1 MSSADSQGTPSP
13 PERRHRASGITIP
26 GFVLKNALRNGRRAM
41 LTVLSVAVSCALLV
55 TLLTLQRE
63 LTVPPESEA
72 ASFRIIARNKVSLAQ
87 PLPARQRSTI
97 EKIPGVRQVSPFTYF
112 GGLFRDETTTSW
124 AQFAVDPARFRELI
138 LEGKIIEGVYGD
150 WVKDRNGCMLGA
162 DTARRYG
169 LKLGDKLRFTGT
181 FYPVDL
187 ELTIAVIY
195 AGTIDDRNCFF
206 HHALLDQL
214 MDDWGMVGTWYMM
227 ADSAESVDGV
237 IEGVNAA
244 FENTSAEVRAET
256 ERAFQLGFV
265 SMFGNVKMLFGSI
278 SAVVVFTLILVCV
291 STMSMAIRER
301 FRELAVLKAL
311 GFRRRELFAFILAE
325 SFGLSMLGA
334 FVGIGGA
341 WLFWSTINLQ
351 KLSQG
356 FLVYFEVTPRIM
368 ATGGIV
374 AALLGTVAAIG
385 PSVSVARMSVVSGL
399 KTLD

>member
-13 PERRHRASGITIP
+13 SERRPRASGITIP

-138 LEGKIIEGVYGD
+138 LEGKIIEGSYD
-150 WVKDRNGCMLGA
+150 AWVKNRNGCMVGA
-162 DTARRYG
+162 DTLRRYG
-169 LKLGDKLRFTGT
+169 LKVGDKLRFTGT

-187 ELTIAVIY
+187 ELIIETVY

-325 SFGLSMLGA
+325 SFGLSMFGA

-351 KLSQG
+351 KLTQG

-374 AALLGTVAAIG
+374 AALLGIVAAIG

>member
-13 PERRHRASGITIP
+13 PERWHRASGITIP

-237 IEGVNAA
+237 IERVNAA

-374 AALLGTVAAIG
+374 AALLGIVAAIG
-385 PSVSVARMSVVSGL
+385 PSISVARMSVVSGL

>member
-13 PERRHRASGITIP
+13 SERRPRASGITIP

-138 LEGKIIEGVYGD
+138 LEGKIIEGSYD
-150 WVKDRNGCMLGA
+150 AWVKNRNGCMVGA
-162 DTARRYG
+162 DTLRRYG
-169 LKLGDKLRFTGT
+169 LKVGDKLRFTGT

-187 ELTIAVIY
+187 ELIIETVY

-237 IEGVNAA
+237 IERVNAA

-374 AALLGTVAAIG
+374 AALLGIVAAIG
-385 PSVSVARMSVVSGL
+385 PSISVARMSVVSGL

>member
-26 GFVLKNALRNGRRAM
+26 GFVLKNALRNGRRAL
-41 LTVLSVAVSCALLV
+41 LTVLSVAMSCALLV

-87 PLPARQRSTI
+87 PLPARQRATI

-138 LEGKIIEGVYGD
+138 LEGKIIEGVYDD
-150 WVKDRNGCMLGA
+150 WVKDRNACMLGA
-162 DTARRYG
+162 DTVRRYG

-187 ELTIAVIY
+187 ELTVAVIY

-214 MDDWGMVGTWYMM
+214 MDDWGMVGTWYLM
-227 ADSAESVDGV
+227 ADSAEAVDGV
-237 IEGVNAA
+237 IERVNAA

-265 SMFGNVKMLFGSI
+265 SMFGNVKLLFGSI

-334 FVGIGGA
+334 LVGIGGA

-351 KLSQG
+351 KLTQG

-368 ATGGIV
+368 ATGGMV
-374 AALLGTVAAIG
+374 AALLGIVAAIG
-385 PSVSVARMSVVSGL
+385 PSVSVARMSVVAGL

>member
-1 MSSADSQGTPSP
+1 MKPAEPSGP
-13 PERRHRASGITIP
+13 PAAPPRHPRASGITIP
-26 GFVLKNALRNGRRAM
+26 GFVLKNALRNGRRAL
-41 LTVLSVAVSCALLV
+41 LTILSVAMSCALLV

-63 LTVPPESEA
+63 LTVPPESES

-112 GGLFRDETTTSW
+112 GGLFREETVTSW

-138 LEGKIIEGVYGD
+138 LEGKITEGTYD
-150 WVKDRNGCMLGA
+150 AWVRDRNSCLMGA
-162 DTARRYG
+162 DTMRRYG
-169 LKLGDKLRFTGT
+169 LKLGDSLRFRGT

-187 ELTIAVIY
+187 QLTIAAVY
-195 AGTIDDRNCFF
+195 SGTVDDRNCFF

-214 MDDWGMVGTWYMM
+214 MDDWGMVGTWYLI
-227 ADSAESVDGV
+227 ADSADAVDGV
-237 IEGVNAA
+237 LERVNAA

-256 ERAFQLGFV
+256 ERAFQLGFI
-265 SMFGNVKMLFGSI
+265 SMIGNVKLLFGSI

-334 FVGIGGA
+334 VVGIGGA

-351 KLSQG
+351 QLTQG

-374 AALLGTVAAIG
+374 AALLGILAAIG
-385 PSVSVARMSVVSGL
+385 PSISVARTSVVAGL

>member
-13 PERRHRASGITIP
+13 SERRQRASGITIP

-138 LEGKIIEGVYGD
+138 LEGKIIEGSYD
-150 WVKDRNGCMLGA
+150 AWVKNRNGCMVGA
-162 DTARRYG
+162 DTLRRYG
-169 LKLGDKLRFTGT
+169 LKVGDKLRFTGT

-237 IEGVNAA
+237 IERVNAA

-374 AALLGTVAAIG
+374 AALLGIVAAIG

>member
-1 MSSADSQGTPSP
+1 MKPAEPSGP
-13 PERRHRASGITIP
+13 PAAPPRHHRASGITIP
-26 GFVLKNALRNGRRAM
+26 GFVLKNALRNGRRAL
-41 LTVLSVAVSCALLV
+41 LTILSVAMSCALLV

-63 LTVPPESEA
+63 LTVPPESES

-112 GGLFRDETTTSW
+112 GGLFREETVTSW

-138 LEGKIIEGVYGD
+138 LEGKITEGTYD
-150 WVKDRNGCMLGA
+150 AWVRDRNSCLMGA
-162 DTARRYG
+162 DTMRRYG
-169 LKLGDKLRFTGT
+169 LKLGDSLRFRGT

-187 ELTIAVIY
+187 QLTIAAVY
-195 AGTIDDRNCFF
+195 SGTVDDRNCFF

-214 MDDWGMVGTWYMM
+214 MDDWGMVGTWYLI
-227 ADSAESVDGV
+227 ADSADAVDGV
-237 IEGVNAA
+237 LERVNAA

-256 ERAFQLGFV
+256 ERAFQLGFI
-265 SMFGNVKMLFGSI
+265 SMIGNVKLLFGSI

-334 FVGIGGA
+334 VVGIGGA

-351 KLSQG
+351 QLTQG

-374 AALLGTVAAIG
+374 AALLGILAAIG
-385 PSVSVARMSVVSGL
+385 PSISVARTSVVAGL

>member
-1 MSSADSQGTPSP
+1 MKPAEPSGP
-13 PERRHRASGITIP
+13 PAAPPRHHRASGITIP
-26 GFVLKNALRNGRRAM
+26 GFVLKNALRNGRRAL
-41 LTVLSVAVSCALLV
+41 LTILSVAMSCALLV

-63 LTVPPESEA
+63 LTVPPESES

-112 GGLFRDETTTSW
+112 GGLFREETVTSW

-138 LEGKIIEGVYGD
+138 LESKIIEGTYD
-150 WVKDRNGCMLGA
+150 AWVRDRNSCLMGA
-162 DTARRYG
+162 DTMRRYG
-169 LKLGDKLRFTGT
+169 LKLGDSLRFRGT

-187 ELTIAVIY
+187 QLTIAAVY
-195 AGTIDDRNCFF
+195 SGTVDDRNCFF

-214 MDDWGMVGTWYMM
+214 MDDWGMVGTWYLI
-227 ADSAESVDGV
+227 ADSADAVDGV
-237 IEGVNAA
+237 LERVNAA

-256 ERAFQLGFV
+256 ERAFQLGFI
-265 SMFGNVKMLFGSI
+265 SMIGNVKLLFGSI

-311 GFRRRELFAFILAE
+311 GFRRHELFAFILAE

-334 FVGIGGA
+334 VVGIGGA

-351 KLSQG
+351 QLTQG

-374 AALLGTVAAIG
+374 AALLGILAAIG
-385 PSVSVARMSVVSGL
+385 PSISVARTSVVAGL